1 MNATDPTGGVHPL
14 AVGDML
20 GQYKLVELL
29 AIGGMGLVYRAYDPS
44 LDRYVAIKVLAPE
57 LASDPDIAQRFL
69 TEARAAAALNH
80 PNVVHVYTAGK
91 QAGIVYFVMELV
103 TGQQIEALLAQ
114 QQQLPVREAVE
125 FIRQA
130 ALGLQHAHQHG
141 LIHGDVKPANFLVS
155 ESGAVKVTDFGL
167 VQRVKAKAGPATET
181 LYGTPGY
188 ISPEAVAGQP
198 TDHRSDIYSLG
209 ATLFHMLAGQPPF
222 VGATPEQ
229 TLRLHAQAPVPSIQD
244 FNPNV
249 PAALVQIVDRMLA
262 KDPAERYQTYAELLQ
277 TLDRYL
283 DERRLAGPRPL
294 LHGSG
299 PKPLPTAAPAP
310 PPHRES
316 PLSLI
321 FTLIAVIACGLIVF
335 VVYRR
340 QFSGKPAVASAQPK
354 PVIAAPAPAPVVVD
368 RESQAAQEFKIVKA
382 AADAAVA
389 AGQPGRADEIYVQ
402 QWQVDRYA
410 GTLANQAVGSERIR
424 LRSSAGQQWH
434 VAQAEVKKLQSAGK
448 FPEAIAVCNR
458 QWNACTGFADLA
470 AEIAGLRHK
479 LEQEVQAKVQATAAA
494 TAAAAAAE
502 EAAAT
507 QARQARL
514 QQLQTELPGLITGLQ
529 WDKGRQIAIAALT
542 ENNDALLRQEI
553 NRWQNEF
560 DWLLAL
566 RTGLSVRLKAT
577 PSAPIILTTKRGD
590 LKGQVTGFDADR
602 ITLRQTF
609 GEAGFAELT
618 VAWNELTATSIC
630 RLFREGLDPNQPDE
644 VAGYAVFIAEQAI
657 AKQARLDDARKI
669 WQAVV
674 ARDSSR
680 TAVAQRY
687 LDRLAEQD
695 QQEQAVAAQTTTTR
709 LREVDALA
717 LWTQL
722 QTAAAQ
728 NQWPKVAETLA
739 TLTNDFSNTE
749 FVKSRTNEF
758 TRITQSIVQSIVAKG
773 FTPLEFSGACNA
785 VFFEH
790 GAAVGSKNG
799 FRPGALIGDLPEN
812 GRVLMHDTEP
822 GGFFQLRTEDKPDAI
837 GITWATGRFPM
848 TATVKLPLQQQ
859 RRYSQVAVLSA
870 SSIGGAT
877 ISVRITYD
885 TGDPEELKFKTFDW
899 NSKLPPANAN
909 IALLVV
915 AATPSSRNPSQL
927 FFNLIETDKQRRL
940 TSLTFTW
947 ISAST
952 EHPQHCVGIFAISGL
967 PVDR

>member
-1 MNATDPTGGVHPL
+1 
-14 AVGDML
+14 ML

-44 LDRYVAIKVLAPE
+44 LERYVAIKVLAPE
-57 LASDPDIAQRFL
+57 LASDPEIAQRFL

-188 ISPEAVAGQP
+188 ISPEAIAGQP

-229 TLRLHAQAPVPSIQD
+229 TLRLHAQAPVPSIQT

-249 PAALVQIVDRMLA
+249 PAALVQIVNRMLA
-262 KDPAERYQTYAELLQ
+262 KDPAARYQTYAELLQ

-299 PKPLPTAAPAP
+299 PKPAPAAVP
-310 PPHRES
+310 APTPHRES

-321 FTLIAVIACGLIVF
+321 FTLVAVVLCGLIVF
-335 VVYRR
+335 LVYRT
-340 QFSGKPAVASAQPK
+340 QFAGKPVAAPAQPK
-354 PVIAAPAPAPVVVD
+354 PVVTAPVAVD
-368 RESQAAQEFKIVKA
+368 RESQAAQEFKTVKA
-382 AADAAVA
+382 AADAADM
-389 AGQPGRADEIYVQ
+389 AGHPGRADEIYAQ
-402 QWQVDRYA
+402 QWRSDKYA
-410 GTLANQAVGSERIR
+410 GTLANQAVGVERIR

-434 VAQAEVKKLQSAGK
+434 VAQTEVKKLQSAGK
-448 FPEAIAVCNR
+448 ITEAIAVYNR
-458 QWNACTGFADLA
+458 QLNACNGFADLT
-470 AEIAGLRHK
+470 AEIAGLRHQ
-479 LEQEVQAKVQATAAA
+479 LEQEAQAKTQATAAA
-494 TAAAAAAE
+494 IAAAAAAE

-514 QQLQTELPGLITGLQ
+514 QQFQAELPGLITGLQ
-529 WDKGRQIAIAALT
+529 WDKGRQIAVAALT
-542 ENNDALLRQEI
+542 ENNDVLLRQEI

-566 RTGLSVRLKAT
+566 RTGLSSRLKTA
-577 PSAPIILTTKRGD
+577 PSAPITLTTKRGD
-590 LKGQVTGFDADR
+590 LKGQVTSFDTDR

-618 VAWNELTATSIC
+618 VAWSELTAASIC

-644 VAGYAVFIAEQAI
+644 VAGYAVFIAEQAL
-657 AKQARLDDARKI
+657 AKQARLDDARKT

-674 ARDSSR
+674 ARDLSR

-695 QQEQAVAAQTTTTR
+695 QQEQAVVTQVTTTR
-709 LREVDALA
+709 QREVDALA

-739 TLTNDFSNTE
+739 TLTNDFSGTE
-749 FVKSRTNEF
+749 LVKSHIDEF
-758 TRITQSIVQSIVAKG
+758 SRITQLIVQSIIAKG
-773 FTPLEFSGACNA
+773 FTPLEFGGSCNA

-790 GAAVGSKNG
+790 GTTVGTKNG
-799 FRPGALIGDLPEN
+799 FRPGSLIGDLPEN
-812 GRVLMHDTEP
+812 GRVLMRDTEP
-822 GGFFQLRTEDKPDAI
+822 GGIFQLRIEDKPDAI
-837 GITWATGRFPM
+837 GITWATGRFPTM
-848 TATVKLPLQQQ
+848 ATVKLPPPQQ
-859 RRYSQVAVLSA
+859 RRYSQVAILSA
-870 SSIGGAT
+870 SSVGGAT
-877 ISVRITYD
+877 INARLTYD

-899 NSKLPPANAN
+899 NSKRPPAGAN
-909 IALLVV
+909 IALPVV
-915 AATPSSRNPSQL
+915 AATPSSRSPSQL
-927 FFNLIETDKQRRL
+927 YFNLIETDKQRRL

-952 EHPQHCVGIFAISGL
+952 ENPQHCVGIFAISGL
-967 PVDR
+967 LAER

>member
-1 MNATDPTGGVHPL
+1 MSTPDPTGAVHPL

-20 GQYKLVELL
+20 GQYKLVELI

-44 LDRYVAIKVLAPE
+44 LERYVAIKVLAPE
-57 LASDPDIAQRFL
+57 LASDPEIAQRFL

-80 PNVVHVYTAGK
+80 SNVVHVYTAGK

-167 VQRVKAKAGPATET
+167 VQRVKAKAGPAAET

-188 ISPEAVAGQP
+188 ISPEAIAGQP

-222 VGATPEQ
+222 IGATPEQ
-229 TLRLHAQAPVPSIQD
+229 TLRLHTQAPVPSLQT

-249 PAALVQIVDRMLA
+249 PAALAQIVGRMLA
-262 KDPAERYQTYAELLQ
+262 KDPAARYQTYAELLQ

-299 PKPLPTAAPAP
+299 PKSPPADVPLPP
-310 PPHRES
+310 PSRES

-321 FTLIAVIACGLIVF
+321 FTLISVIVCGLIVF
-335 VVYRR
+335 LVYRT
-340 QFSGKPAVASAQPK
+340 QFAGKHPVVAAPAQPK
-354 PVIAAPAPAPVVVD
+354 PVVAVPVAPVAVD
-368 RESQAAQEFKIVKA
+368 RESQATQEYKIVKA

-402 QWQVDRYA
+402 QWRSELYA
-410 GTLANQAVGSERIR
+410 GTLANQAVGVERIR
-424 LRSSAGQQWH
+424 LRSSAEQQWH
-434 VAQAEVKKLQSAGK
+434 VVQTEVKKLESAGK
-448 FPEAIAVCNR
+448 IPAAIAVCDR
-458 QWNACTGFADLA
+458 QLNACTGFADLA
-470 AEIAGLRHK
+470 SEIAGFRHK
-479 LEQEVQAKVQATAAA
+479 LEQEVHAKTQATAAA
-494 TAAAAAAE
+494 AVAE
-502 EAAAT
+502 EAAAV

-514 QQLQTELPGLITGLQ
+514 QQLQAELPGLITGLQ
-529 WDKGRQIAIAALT
+529 WDKGRQIALTALADS
-542 ENNDALLRQEI
+542 NDASLRQEI

-566 RTGLSVRLKAT
+566 RAGLSVRLKT
-577 PSAPIILTTKRGD
+577 SPSAPITLTTKRGD
-590 LKGQVTGFDADR
+590 LKGQVTSFDPDR
-602 ITLRQTF
+602 ITIRQTF

-618 VAWNELTATSIC
+618 VAWNELTAASIC
-630 RLFREGLDPNQPDE
+630 RLFRESLDPNQPDE
-644 VAGYAVFIAEQAI
+644 VAGYAVFIAEQAL
-657 AKQARLDDARKI
+657 AKQARLDDARKT

-674 ARDSSR
+674 ARDPSR

-695 QQEQAVAAQTTTTR
+695 QQEQAVAAQIATVR
-709 LREVDALA
+709 QREVEALA
-717 LWTQL
+717 LWNQL
-722 QTAAAQ
+722 QTATSQ
-728 NQWPKVAETLA
+728 NQWPKVAETLTA
-739 TLTNDFSNTE
+739 LTNDFGNTE
-749 FVKSRTNEF
+749 FVKSRTNEL
-758 TRITQSIVQSIVAKG
+758 IKVTQLYVQSIAAKG
-773 FTPLEFSGACNA
+773 FIPLELGEACNA
-785 VFFEH
+785 VFLEH
-790 GAAVGSKNG
+790 GAAAGSKNG
-799 FRPGALIGDLPEN
+799 FRPGSLIGDLPEN
-812 GRVLMHDTEP
+812 GRVLLHDTEA
-822 GGFFQLRTEDKPDAI
+822 GGVFQLRMEDKPDAI
-837 GITWATGRFPM
+837 GITWATGRFP
-848 TATVKLPLQQQ
+848 TAATVKLPPQQQ

-870 SSIGGAT
+870 SSVGGAT
-877 ISVRITYD
+877 ISVRLTYD

-899 NSKLPPANAN
+899 NNKHPPAAAN
-909 IALLVV
+909 IALPVV
-915 AATPSSRNPSQL
+915 AVTPSSRNPGQL
-927 FFNLIETDKQRRL
+927 YFNLIETDKQRRL
-940 TSLTFTW
+940 TSMTFTW

-952 EHPQHCVGIFAISGL
+952 EHPQHAVGIFAISGL
-967 PVDR
+967 LVDR